1 MDLCLETN
9 HSVNLPEPRGAGPS
23 PTPGDPVPV
32 DLRPSIGRYVVDTA
46 PGSYR
51 LDVSP
56 SKPDRKY
63 ALTVEECGVP
73 PSLSGEA

>member
-1 MDLCLETN
+1 M
-9 HSVNLPEPRGAGPS
+9 
-23 PTPGDPVPV
+23 
-32 DLRPSIGRYVVDTA
+32 GRYVVDAA
-46 PGSYR
+46 PGNYR

-73 PSLSGEA
+73 ASLSGEA

>member
-1 MDLCLETN
+1 M
-9 HSVNLPEPRGAGPS
+9 APS
-23 PTPGDPVPV
+23 PTSGDPVRI
-32 DLRPSIGRYVVDTA
+32 DLRPNMGRSVVDA

-63 ALTVEECGVP
+63 ALTVEECGI
-73 PSLSGEA
+73 PSSGEA